1 MLIQKYI
8 VNMSSKERQ
17 GILRETLKAA
27 RLHVEQSKE
36 KEKVC
41 IPVVRH

>member
-1 MLIQKYI
+1 
-8 VNMSSKERQ
+8 MSSKERQ

-41 IPVVRH
+41 MPVVRRWAKHS